1 MFSDVFLL
9 QIWIFPDVL
18 VDVFVFSFAACWFG
32 DVWCWLLASRWS
44 IMKPPAL
51 TFAVSTAS
59 GPPSSH
65 VPIWSHLGMDQC
77 LHVYIYIYNY
87 IYISKSKHIYMC
99 VFSGRINIQLMY
111 ESYGGQHQ
119 FPTQGFLMAFS
130 EYIGIQD
137 TETGIDVCKL
147 SEKNFLR
154 TWAPQNGQET
164 NLGTVML
171 KSIHWL
177 PSGKLTYLWKV
188 TIFNGK
194 IHYKWSCS
202 IAMLVYQ
209 RVNLTVHNWV
219 KVHYSLS

>member
-65 VPIWSHLGMDQC
+65 VPIWSHLGMDQY
-77 LHVYIYIYNY
+77 LHVYIYIYII
-87 IYISKSKHIYMC
+87 IYISKSKHIYIYVC

-119 FPTQGFLMAFS
+119 FPTQGFLMAFRNILES
-130 EYIGIQD
+130 RTPKPASTCASSARRISWER
-137 TETGIDVCKL
+137 ER
-147 SEKNFLR
+147 LR
-154 TWAPQNGQET
+154 TAKRQ
-164 NLGTVML
+164 
-171 KSIHWL
+171 I
-177 PSGKLTYLWKV
+177 
-188 TIFNGK
+188 
-194 IHYKWSCS
+194 
-202 IAMLVYQ
+202 LV
-209 RVNLTVHNWV
+209 R
-219 KVHYSLS
+219 

>member
-1 MFSDVFLL
+1 M
-9 QIWIFPDVL
+9 L
-18 VDVFVFSFAACWFG
+18 VVSITLEHHETSCPHLRRQHRIGTAIISCSHLITFG
-32 DVWCWLLASRWS
+32 DGS
-44 IMKPPAL
+44 IP
-51 TFAVSTAS
+51 TCI
-59 GPPSSH
+59 H
-65 VPIWSHLGMDQC
+65 
-77 LHVYIYIYNY
+77 IYII
-87 IYISKSKHIYMC
+87 IYISKSKHIYIYVC